1 MARMT
6 PAEESPLIFRWPDCK
21 EISLA
26 LPLFLIVSLL
36 AHAGTFYLFQIVYPP
51 SATTPNPPVEASFWQ
66 KTSDDSPIGLWLA
79 AEDPTLMTWPKAATP
94 PQSFDQPYQPF
105 FNTVRAEP
113 QQVSNNDGYV
123 PFPRGLSLH
132 EEMRAGHSPV
142 GDSLP
147 QKALRTQITFSADL
161 NSLAPD
167 TFPELPF
174 KRLSIETLQP
184 AIFFIGIS
192 DAGDILYSFVE
203 VSSGNPSADE
213 VAEAYLSALKCK
225 PSGGHP
231 RWGFVT
237 FHWGVDSMKA
247 TSKEQPP
254 HLPEQ

>member
-1 MARMT
+1 MT
-6 PAEESPLIFRWPDCK
+6 PAEESPLTFHWPDRK

-36 AHAGTFYLFQIVYPP
+36 AHAATFYLFQIVYPP
-51 SATTPNPPVEASFWQ
+51 SATSPNPPVEASFWQ
-66 KTSDDSPIGLWLA
+66 KTSVDSPIGLWLA
-79 AEDPTLMTWPKAATP
+79 AEDPTLMTWPQAATP
-94 PQSFDQPYQPF
+94 PQSFDLSYQPF
-105 FNTVRAEP
+105 YNTVRAEP
-113 QQVSNNDGYV
+113 QQVSNGNRYV

-132 EEMRAGHSPV
+132 EEMQARQPTAA
-142 GDSLP
+142 DSLP
-147 QKALRTQITFSADL
+147 QKPLHTQITFSAEIS
-161 NSLAPD
+161 NLAPGN
-167 TFPELPF
+167 FPDLPF
-174 KRLSIETLQP
+174 KRLSVETLQP

-192 DAGDILYSFVE
+192 ETGDILYSFVE

-213 VAEAYLSALKCK
+213 VAEAYLSTLRCK

-237 FHWGVDSMKA
+237 FHWGVDSMKS